1 MKLVV
6 TGGSGFLGAYVL
18 REAARRGHKTVALT
32 RSEAAAAAVT
42 ALGATPVG
50 GNLDDGRSLDHAF
63 ITARCDA
70 LVTLASLGF
79 GHAPAIVTAAELAGL
94 SRAVFVSTT
103 AITTTIPAR
112 SRRIRLA
119 AEEQVRAS
127 ALDWTILRPTMIYGD
142 PGDRNLSRLLP
153 LLRPAPVPPVPRGG
167 HPQQPVHAAHVADAV
182 LPAAQRPATARS
194 AS

>member
-18 REAARRGHKTVALT
+18 REAARRGHETVALA
-32 RSEAAAAAVT
+32 RSEAAAAAVA

-70 LVTLASLGF
+70 LVNLASLGF

-103 AITTTIPAR
+103 AITTTLPAR

-119 AEEQVRAS
+119 AGARGRAS
-127 ALDWTILRPTMIYGD
+127 VLGRATLRPTRVSG
-142 PGDRNLSRLLP
+142 R
-153 LLRPAPVPPVPRGG
+153 RG
-167 HPQQPVHAAHVADAV
+167 
-182 LPAAQRPATARS
+182 
-194 AS
+194 

>member
-18 REAARRGHKTVALT
+18 REAARRGHETVALA
-32 RSEAAAAAVT
+32 RSEAAAAAVA

-70 LVTLASLGF
+70 LINLASLGF

-103 AITTTIPAR
+103 AITTTLPAR
-112 SRRIRLA
+112 SKRIRLA
-119 AEEQVRAS
+119 AEGRVRAS
-127 ALDWTILRPTMIYGD
+127 ALDGTLLRPTMIYGD
-142 PGDRNLSRLLP
+142 RGDRNPSRLLF
-153 LLRPAPVPPVPRGG
+153 LLPPAPGLPGAGPPVWMYQRTAYSLPGG
-167 HPQQPVHAAHVADAV
+167 SFMRRRKGRAA
-182 LPAAQRPATARS
+182 
-194 AS
+194 